1 MDFRSQSHGRR
12 GLRPLL
18 GDAGAGGAEYR
29 RRQRRSHHEFR
40 PPRHESQ
47 SRPQRASGRRAR
59 RVGADQHRYGQLA
72 EPEVRSRTRPRHRL
86 DEGDRLRGWARER
99 GDRAGPRRNRVPD
112 ALFRPGAAVASLS
125 CDRRARPDRA
135 WLRRPNDRSRG
146 PVTDVTPDDRALVD
160 RFLDM
165 MAAEA
170 GCSRHTLA
178 AYRNDL
184 ERAAESLRSLGTAS
198 TDDLSTLGLQ
208 WTGLAPSTVARRSAA
223 LRRFFGFL
231 IEDGLRKDDPSEAL
245 PRPRFE
251 RPLPRILDSDEVQ
264 RMFEAAEDRAAS
276 GELIAVR
283 NLALIE
289 LLYGSG
295 LRASELVSLARGAV
309 RPGQPFLMVRG
320 KGSKERLVPIS
331 SRAQDA
337 VAKWNELA
345 PTGSTWLF
353 PSGKTHL
360 SRVRLF
366 QIVRAM
372 AADAG
377 IAPER
382 VSPHVLRHAFATHL
396 LSGGADLRVLQSL
409 LGHADIATTQI
420 STHVDSARLVEL
432 VNARHPL
439 ATRGR

>member
-1 MDFRSQSHGRR
+1 MI
-12 GLRPLL
+12 
-18 GDAGAGGAEYR
+18 A
-29 RRQRRSHHEFR
+29 
-40 PPRHESQ
+40 
-47 SRPQRASGRRAR
+47 
-59 RVGADQHRYGQLA
+59 
-72 EPEVRSRTRPRHRL
+72 
-86 DEGDRLRGWARER
+86 
-99 GDRAGPRRNRVPD
+99 
-112 ALFRPGAAVASLS
+112 
-125 CDRRARPDRA
+125 
-135 WLRRPNDRSRG
+135 
-146 PVTDVTPDDRALVD
+146 DDRALVD

-170 GCSRHTLA
+170 GASKHTLA

-184 ERAAESLRSLGTAS
+184 GHAAEVAGPLGTAS
-198 TDDLSTLGLQ
+198 VADVSRLGSS
-208 WTGLAPSTVARRSAA
+208 WADLAPSTVARRSAA

-231 IEDGLRKDDPSEAL
+231 VDEGVRRDDPSSAL

-251 RPLPRILDSDEVQ
+251 RPLPRILDEDEVR

-276 GELIAVR
+276 GEAMAVR
-283 NLALIE
+283 NLALLE

-295 LRASELVSLARGAV
+295 LRASELVGLPRGAV
-309 RPGQPFLMVRG
+309 RPGQPFLMVLG

-331 SRAQDA
+331 TRAQAA
-337 VAKWNELA
+337 VGKWLDLA
-345 PTGSTWLF
+345 PSGRPWLF
-353 PSGKTHL
+353 ASGKSHL

-377 IAPER
+377 ISPER

-420 STHVDSARLVEL
+420 YTHVDSARLVEL

-439 ATRGR
+439 ATRTR

>member
-1 MDFRSQSHGRR
+1 
-12 GLRPLL
+12 
-18 GDAGAGGAEYR
+18 
-29 RRQRRSHHEFR
+29 
-40 PPRHESQ
+40 
-47 SRPQRASGRRAR
+47 
-59 RVGADQHRYGQLA
+59 
-72 EPEVRSRTRPRHRL
+72 
-86 DEGDRLRGWARER
+86 
-99 GDRAGPRRNRVPD
+99 
-112 ALFRPGAAVASLS
+112 
-125 CDRRARPDRA
+125 
-135 WLRRPNDRSRG
+135 
-146 PVTDVTPDDRALVD
+146 LVD

-170 GCSRHTLA
+170 GSSRHTLD

-184 ERAAESLRSLGTAS
+184 ERSAEHLGSLENAS
-198 TDDLSTLGLQ
+198 ADDLGRLGPA
-208 WTGLAPSTVARRSAA
+208 WAGLASSTVARRSAA
-223 LRRFFGFL
+223 LRRFYGFL
-231 IEDGLRKDDPSEAL
+231 VDDGLRNDDPSAAL
-245 PRPRFE
+245 PRPRLE
-251 RPLPRILDSDEVQ
+251 RPLPRILDADEVH

-276 GELIAVR
+276 GALVAVR
-283 NLALIE
+283 NLALLE

-295 LRASELVSLARGAV
+295 LRASELVSLPRGAV
-309 RPGQPFLMVRG
+309 RPAQPFLMVQG

-331 SRAQDA
+331 SRAQAA
-337 VAKWNELA
+337 VVKWLEIA
-345 PTGSTWLF
+345 PGGPLWLF

-420 STHVDSARLVEL
+420 YTHVDSARLVEL
-432 VNARHPL
+432 VNQKHPL
-439 ATRGR
+439 ATRDR

>member
-1 MDFRSQSHGRR
+1 MT
-12 GLRPLL
+12 
-18 GDAGAGGAEYR
+18 
-29 RRQRRSHHEFR
+29 
-40 PPRHESQ
+40 
-47 SRPQRASGRRAR
+47 
-59 RVGADQHRYGQLA
+59 GQ
-72 EPEVRSRTRPRHRL
+72 
-86 DEGDRLRGWARER
+86 DE
-99 GDRAGPRRNRVPD
+99 
-112 ALFRPGAAVASLS
+112 
-125 CDRRARPDRA
+125 
-135 WLRRPNDRSRG
+135 
-146 PVTDVTPDDRALVD
+146 ALVD

-170 GCSRHTLA
+170 GASRHTLA

-184 ERAAESLRSLGTAS
+184 QRAAEAVAGTLSAARA
-198 TDDLSTLGLQ
+198 DDLSRLGAQ
-208 WTGLAPSTVARRSAA
+208 WAELAPSTVARRSAA

-231 IEDGLRKDDPSEAL
+231 VDEGLRRDDPSAGL

-251 RPLPRILDSDEVQ
+251 RPLPRILDEADVA

-276 GELIAVR
+276 GEAAAVR
-283 NLALIE
+283 NLAVLE

-295 LRASELVSLARGAV
+295 LRASEMVSLARGAV
-309 RPGQPFLMVRG
+309 RAGQPFLILRG

-331 SRAQDA
+331 TRAEAA
-337 VAKWNELA
+337 VRAWLEHVPRASL
-345 PTGSTWLF
+345 WLF
-353 PSGKTHL
+353 PSGKSHL

-366 QIVRAM
+366 QIVRQM

-377 IAPER
+377 ISPER

-420 STHVDSARLVEL
+420 YTHVDSARLVEL

-439 ATRGR
+439 ATRSR